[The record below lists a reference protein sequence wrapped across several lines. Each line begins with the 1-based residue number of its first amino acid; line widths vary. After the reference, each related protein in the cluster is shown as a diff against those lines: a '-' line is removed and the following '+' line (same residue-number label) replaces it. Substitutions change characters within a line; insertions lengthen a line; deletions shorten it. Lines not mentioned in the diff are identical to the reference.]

1 MCRSTRSCSSVE
13 RSLAGIFMIA
23 SMSMPAKLNGGWG
36 TTSGADGLGLFSFE
50 AELVVL
56 TLTLTSPVGL
66 LVPLFAANLIP
77 MPNIR
82 MSITAP
88 PAHMSGILYSDIWLR
103 DGRDGRDEKKLD
115 VSSSVM
121 LVRMNSV

>member
-1 MCRSTRSCSSVE
+1 MSV
-13 RSLAGIFMIA
+13 
-23 SMSMPAKLNGGWG
+23 
-36 TTSGADGLGLFSFE
+36 LFSLL

-56 TLTLTSPVGL
+56 MLTLISPVGL

-103 DGRDGRDEKKLD
+103 DGRDGRDGKKLD
-115 VSSSVM
+115 VSSPVM
-121 LVRMNSV
+121 LVRMNSVWFKSVDSSFQ